1 MMNQVD
7 ENVVV
12 PVMAKIDSTKTKI
25 KTKIKIR
32 IKRKVPAALVPAA
45 LVPAALV
52 PVDEDAIVHALAS
65 LALVPDALDSELLL
79 GFKALTIVPVPAQQ
93 HSIWMSMRR
102 TPKAKP
108 VAIQWPTEDITD
120 DEADIDELERRAH
133 VVSKNREKVRR
144 ILYEDHLYDLQYAG
158 LFLNW

>member
-1 MMNQVD
+1 MNQVD

-12 PVMAKIDSTKTKI
+12 PVVAKIDSST

-32 IKRKVPAALVPAA
+32 IKRKVPAAPLEDAIVSGLAS
-45 LVPAALV
+45 LALV
-52 PVDEDAIVHALAS
+52 PVPA
-65 LALVPDALDSELLL
+65 ALVPDALDSELLL
-79 GFKALTIVPVPAQQ
+79 GFKALTLVPALVPVPEPAQQ
-93 HSIWMSMRR
+93 HSIWMTMRR
-102 TPKAKP
+102 APKAKP